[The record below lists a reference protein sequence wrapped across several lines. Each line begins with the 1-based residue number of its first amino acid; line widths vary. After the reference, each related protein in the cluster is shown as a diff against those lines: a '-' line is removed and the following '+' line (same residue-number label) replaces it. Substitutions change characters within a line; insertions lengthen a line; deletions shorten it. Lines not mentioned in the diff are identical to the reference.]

1 MNDAQRAAL
10 NLVEID
16 GEPHLNHWYVLIAA
30 RQNAAR
36 QNAARQNAARK
47 NAVRQNAARRE
58 ES

>member
-36 QNAARQNAARK
+36 K